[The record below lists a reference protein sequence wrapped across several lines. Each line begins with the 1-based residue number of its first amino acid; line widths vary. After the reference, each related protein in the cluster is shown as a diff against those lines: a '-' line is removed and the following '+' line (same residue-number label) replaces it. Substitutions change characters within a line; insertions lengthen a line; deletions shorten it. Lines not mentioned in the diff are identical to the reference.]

1 MYLAGVML
9 SVIWVALGAY
19 QEVYVGNLV
28 QGADPILL
36 LVVCMAV
43 TGVGALATQ
52 IRDLRGLA
60 AIARRNARTLT
71 YLNISTALAWASGFA
86 SLRFID
92 PAAGDTFAFASTP
105 LATFA
110 TAFVLGRRL
119 TLARSELIASIGV
132 LVAGGALGVVVM
144 VGQSGVGDISA
155 LTAAIGIA
163 LALVCGIVSGIH
175 NIWIKQL
182 SDDGARTLQVMGLR
196 FWLLI
201 LGGGAWLLVQRPSVQ
216 PLVDHAGG
224 IALLTAFGVIAPIF
238 IGQRAIELTE
248 PTTVALITSL
258 MPAVVFGLQQ
268 LDTRLAFSWPSMI
281 CVLAMVAIVTWDV
294 LARLR
299 PRAAVNA
306 G

>member
-1 MYLAGVML
+1 MHIAGITLSIVWVM
-9 SVIWVALGAY
+9 LGAY

-36 LVVCMAV
+36 VVVCMTV
-43 TGVGALATQ
+43 TAFFALATQ
-52 IRDLRGLA
+52 LGDLRGLA

-92 PAAGDTFAFASTP
+92 PAAGDTFAYATTP

-119 TLARSELIASIGV
+119 TLARSELVASIGV

-144 VGQSGVGDISA
+144 VGQSAVGNIST
-155 LTAAIGIA
+155 LTATAGIG

-182 SDDGARTLQVMGLR
+182 SDDGAKTLQVMGLR
-196 FWLLI
+196 FWLLV
-201 LGGGAWLLVQRPSVQ
+201 LAGVVWVLVQRPSVQ
-216 PLVDHAGG
+216 PMIDHVGG
-224 IALLTAFGVIAPIF
+224 IALLTAFGVVAPIF

-268 LDTRLAFSWPSMI
+268 VDSRLAFSWPSFV
-281 CVLAMVAIVTWDV
+281 CVSSMVAIVTWDV

-299 PRAAVNA
+299 SQPVSA